1 MAVPPIVQDA
11 DSTTL
16 THGARSLTRGV
27 SATWWYTL
35 SAVVFF
41 EFVLLCVWVGALAG
55 AGAGFPALMTVVAG
69 GVLWLG
75 ASTWLLTRYRHH
87 TEERAALDL
96 GTLLPLAV
104 AAAYGLAAGIVTG
117 LWSIALLPL
126 AQSLMLLGWP
136 RGIRLRVMTAVTLLL
151 AAAWFVDS
159 RDGFGAVGTSGDEVS
174 GVMVGVYT
182 TFLPAMTVM
191 SLWWWDVLIALDR
204 ARLSE
209 AKLAATQERLRVA
222 TDVHDLQGH
231 HLQVIALQ
239 LELAERLMPSDPGA
253 ALQQLR
259 AARESVADAQQGT
272 RDLATRFRT
281 AALDEE
287 VANAADLLQ
296 AAGATVEVAVGPGV
310 DGAPADVFG
319 PVIRETTTNVLRH
332 GAGGWARLSLARDG
346 AQWRYDVVNDARAE
360 ASSSTTGSGLDGLA
374 RRAADVGGRL
384 EVQRTDD
391 RFHVVLTVPVESAG
405 AR

>member
-1 MAVPPIVQDA
+1 MPVPPVAPDA
-11 DSTTL
+11 ASIAAAR
-16 THGARSLTRGV
+16 GARTLTRGV

-41 EFVLLCVWVGALAG
+41 EFFLLLLWIGTLSGTGLGDPELA
-55 AGAGFPALMTVVAG
+55 TVVAG
-69 GVLWLG
+69 GLVWL
-75 ASTWLLTRYRHH
+75 ASSGWLLTRYRHH
-87 TEERAALDL
+87 VDEAAALSL
-96 GTLLPLAV
+96 GTVLPLGV
-104 AAAYGLAAGIVTG
+104 AAAYGLAAGLASG
-117 LWSIALLPL
+117 LWSIALFPL

-136 RGIRLRVMTAVTLLL
+136 RGIRLRVMTAVTLVL

-159 RDGFGAVGTSGDEVS
+159 RGGFSAVGTAGEEVNW
-174 GVMVGVYT
+174 VLVGVYT
-182 TFLPAMTVM
+182 TLVPPMTVM

-209 AKLAATQERLRVA
+209 ARLAATQERLRVA

-239 LELAERLMPSDPGA
+239 LELAERLMPSDPDA
-253 ALQQLR
+253 AVQQLR
-259 AARESVADAQQGT
+259 AARASVADAQQGT

-287 VANAADLLQ
+287 IANAADLLR
-296 AAGATVEVAVGPGV
+296 AAGASVEVSIGRSVES
-310 DGAPADVFG
+310 APADVFA
-319 PVIRETTTNVLRH
+319 PVIRETTTNALRH
-332 GAGGWARLSLARDG
+332 GGGGWARLSLARDG
-346 AQWRYDVVNDARAE
+346 AQWRYEITNDAA
-360 ASSSTTGSGLDGLA
+360 AAADSATTGSGLDGLA
-374 RRAADVGGRL
+374 RRAADAGGRL

-391 RFHVVLTVPVESAG
+391 RFRLALTVPVDKAG